1 MVLHTRIVP
10 ALFAS
15 LIYKGHQ
22 MLGKFGTYLGL
33 NRGIIVA
40 NIAITHGEGN
50 EFRKLIDD
58 FTLAELQVLKQ
69 DEELIERVKKIV
81 QLDAEGIRE
90 HMVKVWGLLAESCQN
105 DDWWIDIENIR
116 EQCPKWSRAII
127 EGHYIDGND
136 FVKWGQKWLLREV
149 RVNLNIKYI
158 DLLRAAKKEKKKK
171 DYQALEDDYADAAN
185 WGMYL

>member
-1 MVLHTRIVP
+1 
-10 ALFAS
+10 
-15 LIYKGHQ
+15 
-22 MLGKFGTYLGL
+22 MLGRFGTYLGL

-40 NIAITHGEGN
+40 NIAITHDAGN
-50 EFRKLIDD
+50 DFRKLIDD
-58 FTLAELQVLKQ
+58 LTIMELGILKQ
-69 DEELIERVKKIV
+69 DEDLIQRVKDILK
-81 QLDAEGIRE
+81 LDAEGLRE

-136 FVKWGQKWLLREV
+136 FVDWGQKWLMREV

-158 DLLRAAKKEKKKK
+158 EWLREEKKKK
-171 DYQALEDDYADAAN
+171 ISKELADDYADAAN